1 MTVRLLARLRSKDD
15 GFTLTELMVAMMVMA
30 LASGVFLTTLASVQ
44 KSVAE
49 TDIRTRSNTQARLA
63 LQTLDHEVRSG
74 NLLYDPESYTDLDER
89 YFRFKVYTQAN
100 ANTRQPSPGYTCRLW
115 RITDAN
121 ELQTRW
127 WEPYPADPDATASSW
142 QTVATGIVNRSVEDP
157 APTDACTGATC
168 AFELDPDPNKGGRTV
183 NVVFLVNE
191 DLNGDLS
198 TGTVRVQSALTG
210 RNTSYGFPVGVCSDE
225 PAD

>member
-1 MTVRLLARLRSKDD
+1 MRLTARLRSDD
-15 GFTLTELMVAMMVMA
+15 AGFTLTELMVAMMVMA

-44 KSVAE
+44 RSVAE
-49 TDIRTRSNTQARLA
+49 TEIRTRTNTQARLA

-74 NLLYDPESYTDLDER
+74 NLLYDPESYTDLSQR

-100 ANTRQPSPGYTCRLW
+100 ATSRQPSPGYTCRLW
-115 RITDAN
+115 RITDGN

-127 WEPYPADPDATASSW
+127 WEPYPADPDDTASNW
-142 QTVATGIVNRSVEDP
+142 RTVATGIVNRAVDP
-157 APTDACTGATC
+157 DEP
-168 AFELDPDPNKGGRTV
+168 AFVLDDDPNKGGRTV

-198 TGTVRVQSALTG
+198 TGTVKVQGSLTG
-210 RNTSYGFPVGVCSDE
+210 RNTSYGFPIGVCSDE

>member
-1 MTVRLLARLRSKDD
+1 MRSIARLRSNDE
-15 GFTLTELMVAMMVMA
+15 GFTLSELMVAMMVMA
-30 LASGVFLTTLASVQ
+30 IASTIFLTTLASVQ

-49 TDIRTRSNTQARLA
+49 TDIRTQANTQARLA

-74 NLLYDPESYTDLDER
+74 NLLYDPDDYTAAADK

-100 ANTRQPSPGYTCRLW
+100 APTRQPTPGYTCRLW
-115 RITDAN
+115 RITDDN

-127 WEPYPADPDATASSW
+127 WEPYPADPDATASNW
-142 QTVATGIVNRSVEDP
+142 RTVATGIVNRSVTPEVP
-157 APTDACTGATC
+157 

-183 NVVFLVNE
+183 NVTFLVNE
-191 DLNGDLS
+191 DQNGDLS
-198 TGTVRVQSALTG
+198 SGTEKIQSSLTG
-210 RNTSYGFPVGVCSDE
+210 RNTSYGFPIGVCNTE

>member
-1 MTVRLLARLRSKDD
+1 MRLIARIRSSDE
-15 GFTLTELMVAMMVMA
+15 GMTLTELLVAMMVLG

-49 TDIRTRSNTQARLA
+49 TDIRTRTNTQARLA
-63 LQTLDHEVRSG
+63 LETLDHEVRSG
-74 NLLYDPESYTDLDER
+74 NLLYDPESYTDAEDR

-100 ANTRQPSPGYTCRLW
+100 ANTREPTPGYTCRLW

-127 WEPYPADPDATASSW
+127 WQPYPADPDATASAW
-142 QTVATGIVNRSVEDP
+142 RTVATGVVNRAVDP
-157 APTDACTGATC
+157 EEP
-168 AFELDPDPNKGGRTV
+168 AFVLDPDPNKGGRTV

-198 TGTVRVQSALTG
+198 TGTVKIQGALTG

>member
-1 MTVRLLARLRSKDD
+1 MRVLARPRSKDG
-15 GFTLTELMVAMMVMA
+15 GFTLVELMVAMMVMA
-30 LASGVFLTTLASVQ
+30 LASGIFLTTLASVQ
-44 KSVAE
+44 KSVVE

-74 NLLYDPESYTDLDER
+74 NLLYDPESYTDLTQR
-89 YFRFKVYTQAN
+89 YYRFKVYTQAN
-100 ANTRQPSPGYTCRLW
+100 ATTRQPSPGYTCRLW
-115 RITDAN
+115 RITDTN

-127 WEPYPADPDATASSW
+127 WEPYPADPDATASEW
-142 QTVATGIVNRSVEDP
+142 RTVATGIVNRAVAPEEP
-157 APTDACTGATC
+157 A
-168 AFELDPDPNKGGRTV
+168 FVLDDDPNKGGRTV

-198 TGTVRVQSALTG
+198 TGTVRVQSSLTG
-210 RNTSYGFPVGVCSDE
+210 RNTSYGFPIGVCSDE

>member
-1 MTVRLLARLRSKDD
+1 MTMTVVGRLRTEED
-15 GFTLTELMVAMMVMA
+15 GFTLSELVVAMMVLSLA
-30 LASGVFLTTLASVQ
+30 LGVFFTTLASVQ

-74 NLLYDPESYTDLDER
+74 NVLYDPATSSDP
-89 YFRFKVYTQAN
+89 YFRFKIYTQTN
-100 ANTRQPSPGYTCRLW
+100 ATTRQPSPGYTCRLW
-115 RITDAN
+115 RITADG

-127 WEPYPADPDATASSW
+127 WEPAQADPNDSASEW
-142 QTVATGIVNRSVEDP
+142 RTVATGIVNKQVSTPVH
-157 APTDACTGATC
+157 

-183 NVVFLVNE
+183 NVVFMVNE

-198 TGTVRVQSALTG
+198 TGTVKIQSALTG
-210 RNTSYGFPVGVCSDE
+210 RNTSYGFPTAVCATE
-225 PAD
+225 PTD

>member
-1 MTVRLLARLRSKDD
+1 MRIIARLRSSDE
-15 GFTLTELMVAMMVMA
+15 GISLTELLVAMMVMA

-49 TDIRTRSNTQARLA
+49 TDIRTRTNTQARLA

-74 NLLYDPESYTDLDER
+74 NLLYDPEAYTDDEDR

-100 ANTRQPSPGYTCRLW
+100 ANTRQPTPGYTCRLW
-115 RITDAN
+115 RITDDH

-127 WEPYPADPDATASSW
+127 WEPAPADPDATASAW
-142 QTVATGIVNRSVEDP
+142 RTVATGVVNRAVDP
-157 APTDACTGATC
+157 EEP
-168 AFELDPDPNKGGRTV
+168 AFVLDPDPNTGGRTV

-198 TGTVRVQSALTG
+198 TGTVKIQGALTG
-210 RNTSYGFPVGVCSDE
+210 RNTSYGFPVGVCSNE

>member
-1 MTVRLLARLRSKDD
+1 MRRIRDLHADED
-15 GFTLTELMVAMMVMA
+15 GLTLSELMVAMMVLSLA
-30 LASGVFLTTLASVQ
+30 LGVFLTTLASVQ

-74 NLLYDPESYTDLDER
+74 NVLYDPGTSSDPH
-89 YFRFKVYTQAN
+89 FRFKIYTQAN
-100 ANTRQPSPGYTCRLW
+100 ASTRQPSPGYTCRLW
-115 RITDAN
+115 RVTADN

-127 WEPYPADPDATASSW
+127 WPPLLPDEASAW
-142 QTVATGIVNRSVEDP
+142 RTVATGIVNKAVEDP
-157 APTDACTGATC
+157 GAADACAGATC

-198 TGTVRVQSALTG
+198 SGTVKVQGALTG
-210 RNTSYGFPVGVCSDE
+210 RNTSYGFPTEVCTDE

>member
-1 MTVRLLARLRSKDD
+1 MRIVASMRSNDE

-30 LASGVFLTTLASVQ
+30 LASAVFLTTLASVQ

-49 TDIRTRSNTQARLA
+49 TDIRTRANTQARLA

-74 NLLYDPESYTDLDER
+74 NLLYDPESYADPGDQ

-100 ANTRQPSPGYTCRLW
+100 ATTRQPTPGYTCRLW
-115 RITDAN
+115 RITEDD

-127 WEPYPADPDATASSW
+127 WEPYPANADATASNW
-142 QTVATGIVNRSVEDP
+142 RTVATGIVNRSMDP
-157 APTDACTGATC
+157 EVP
-168 AFELDPDPNKGGRTV
+168 AFELDPDPNKGGR
-183 NVVFLVNE
+183 VVDVTFVVNE

-198 TGTVRVQSALTG
+198 SGTAKIQSALTG
-210 RNTSYGFPVGVCSDE
+210 RNTSYGFPINVCNTE

>member
-1 MTVRLLARLRSKDD
+1 MQLISRLRSDD
-15 GFTLTELMVAMMVMA
+15 EGISLTELMVAMMVMA

-44 KSVAE
+44 RSVAE
-49 TDIRTRSNTQARLA
+49 TDIRTRTNTQARLA

-74 NLLYDPESYTDLDER
+74 NLLYDPESYTDLEDR

-100 ANTRQPSPGYTCRLW
+100 ATTRQPTPGYTCRLW

-127 WEPYPADPDATASSW
+127 WQPYPADPDATASAW
-142 QTVATGIVNRSVEDP
+142 LTVATGVVNRAVDP
-157 APTDACTGATC
+157 EEP
-168 AFELDPDPNKGGRTV
+168 AFVLDDDPNKGGRTV

-198 TGTVRVQSALTG
+198 SGTVKVQGSLTG
-210 RNTSYGFPVGVCSDE
+210 RNTSYGFPIGVCSDE

>member
-1 MTVRLLARLRSKDD
+1 MRLIARIRSSDE
-15 GFTLTELMVAMMVMA
+15 GMTLTELLVAMMVLG

-49 TDIRTRSNTQARLA
+49 TDIRTRTNTQARLA
-63 LQTLDHEVRSG
+63 LETLDHEVRSG
-74 NLLYDPESYTDLDER
+74 NLLYDPESYTDAEDR

-100 ANTRQPSPGYTCRLW
+100 ANTRKPTPGYTCRLW

-127 WEPYPADPDATASSW
+127 WQPYPADPDATASAW
-142 QTVATGIVNRSVEDP
+142 RTVATGVVNRAVDP
-157 APTDACTGATC
+157 EEP
-168 AFELDPDPNKGGRTV
+168 AFVLDPDPNKGGRTV

-198 TGTVRVQSALTG
+198 TGTVKIQGALTG

>member
-1 MTVRLLARLRSKDD
+1 MRLIARLRSSDE
-15 GFTLTELMVAMMVMA
+15 GMTLTELMVAMMVMA

-49 TDIRTRSNTQARLA
+49 TDIRTRSNNQARLA
-63 LQTLDHEVRSG
+63 LETLDHEVRSG
-74 NLLYDPESYTDLDER
+74 NLLYDPESYTDAEDK

-100 ANTRQPSPGYTCRLW
+100 ADTRQPTPETGYTCRLW
-115 RITDAN
+115 RITDAG

-127 WEPYPADPDATASSW
+127 WEPYEDADATASAW
-142 QTVATGIVNRSVEDP
+142 RTVATGIVNREVDDP
-157 APTDACTGATC
+157 SDSCIGGTC
-168 AFELDPDPNKGGRTV
+168 AFVIDDDPNKGGRTM

-198 TGTVRVQSALTG
+198 TGTVKVQSALTG
-210 RNTSYGFPVGVCSDE
+210 RNTSYGFPTAACDDE
-225 PAD
+225 PTD

>member
-1 MTVRLLARLRSKDD
+1 MGLIARLRTHED
-15 GFTLTELMVAMMVMA
+15 GMTLTELLVAMMIMG
-30 LASGVFLTTLASVQ
+30 LASGIFLTTLGSVQ
-44 KSVAE
+44 RSVAE
-49 TDIRTRSNTQARLA
+49 TDIRTRTNTQVRLA

-74 NLLYDPESYTDLDER
+74 NLLYDPESYTDVEDR

-100 ANTRQPSPGYTCRLW
+100 ATTRQPSPGYTCRLW

-127 WEPYPADPDATASSW
+127 WEPYPADPDATASEW
-142 QTVATGIVNRSVEDP
+142 RTVATGVVNRAVDP
-157 APTDACTGATC
+157 DEP
-168 AFELDPDPNKGGRTV
+168 AFVLDPDPNKGGRTV

-198 TGTVRVQSALTG
+198 TGTVKVQGSLTG
-210 RNTSYGFPVGVCSDE
+210 RNTSYGFPIGVCSDE
-225 PAD
+225 PED